1 MCIAI
6 VASTQIKPQGTI
18 PVAPSEQVPGLDGY
32 GMRLLELGPVQ
43 TWIRSIDAL
52 SRALPS
58 RSHDPIASYDHD
70 TASLSRCPLTGE
82 TAQQ

>member
-52 SRALPS
+52 SRAPTVPIPRPDRILRS
-58 RSHDPIASYDHD
+58 RHGIAQP
-70 TASLSRCPLTGE
+70 LSTHR
-82 TAQQ
+82 